1 MKRPALDRSVVIVVT
16 GIVIALVMR
25 LPTLHLRGLGP
36 TVSAILFVLVLPGLA
51 WRRLWPRALDEG
63 YEAVAL
69 VIGASLALNAVAL
82 LIVDAMTIP
91 LTTLSFGMTS
101 IVVTLVGA
109 ALPSQRPSDDWSV
122 TESLDWIRRNASVS
136 VVVVIC
142 LCVLGLTAAWAL
154 STARSDHDGPT
165 TALWQIPGPDVNQI
179 IVGVQSGLREPAT
192 FVTTTTGSGGFRT
205 THAFHL
211 DARGAANYRFRIPS
225 VQTVTTNL
233 AIAPSTA
240 PLRTVVLSSYQIQI
254 SNSHAR
260 NAGSTTTTAPA
271 RTSTTVR
278 AQTVTTTA
286 TTKPSSAV
294 TPTTAG
300 SPHAASVH

>member
-82 LIVDAMTIP
+82 LIVDA
-91 LTTLSFGMTS
+91 LSFGMTS

-225 VQTVTTNL
+225 VQTVTTTL

-278 AQTVTTTA
+278 AQTVTTT
-286 TTKPSSAV
+286 KPSSAV